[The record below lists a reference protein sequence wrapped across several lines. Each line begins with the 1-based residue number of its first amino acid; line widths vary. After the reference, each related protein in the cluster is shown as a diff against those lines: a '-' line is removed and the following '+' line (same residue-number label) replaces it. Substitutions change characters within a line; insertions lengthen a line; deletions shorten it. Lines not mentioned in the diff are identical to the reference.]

1 MTGPVL
7 RKLASLIPNWIQG
20 MAGAFELTEDQGN
33 FQLMTVTSN
42 LSSQTLYI
50 KHTQDGLEKEYM
62 IKIKELN
69 YDN

>member
-7 RKLASLIPNWIQG
+7 RKIASLIPNWIQG

-33 FQLMTVTSN
+33 YHLVMVRSN
-42 LSSQTLYI
+42 LSSQQLYI